1 MTMRTT
7 FERNE
12 ASMKKIFAILCALVL
27 VVSAMSVMAFAAEGD
42 TVLFEGEREITASW
56 TVDPENVNN
65 VRLFKDTDFD
75 PTIFVE
81 GGYFTVTYTGDT
93 ADAVYLVL
101 QDWDEGVWGQMGN
114 ATSCSSEGNVHTST
128 FSYADCVAA
137 TSGKALSG
145 TDSIYAAM
153 TATGPITITN
163 VTWHAP
169 ASTEPTTPDPT
180 TPDPTTPDPTTPD
193 PTTPDPT
200 TPDPTTPPVKEDVV
214 SKLFSGSHEITS
226 HWNWDGMPL
235 KVSDI
240 GFDAS
245 AIAAGGYFRVTYT
258 GTAPDAIYL
267 VVVDDDS
274 YVEGKDNHFVQLDNA
289 ESCTK
294 NADGSYTSIFSFSQL
309 AGANAEKNL
318 DLTAID
324 FVRIGWNNNGEG
336 SIVVSDV
343 SWVTPGGSSQTG
355 DSSVIVIA
363 SVAVLASVIGMV
375 AIVSK
380 RRFAA

>member
-12 ASMKKIFAILCALVL
+12 VSMKKIFAILCALVL

-42 TVLFEGEREITASW
+42 IVLFEGEREITSSW
-56 TVDPENVNN
+56 TVEPENVNN
-65 VRLFKDTDFD
+65 VRLFKDTNFD

-101 QDWDEGVWGQMGN
+101 QDWDADGYWGQMSN

-137 TSGKALSG
+137 TEGKALSNA
-145 TDSIYAAM
+145 DSIYAAM
-153 TATGPITITN
+153 TAAGPITITN

-169 ASTEPTTPDPT
+169 ASTEPTTPEAT
-180 TPDPTTPDPTTPD
+180 TPEA
-193 PTTPDPT
+193 
-200 TPDPTTPPVKEDVV
+200 TTPPVKEDVV

-226 HWNWDGMPL
+226 HWNWEGMPL

-245 AIAAGGYFRVTYT
+245 VIAAGGYFRVTYT

-267 VVVDDDS
+267 VVVDDDRW
-274 YVEGKDNHFVQLDNA
+274 VDGKENHFVQLDNA

-294 NADGSYTSIFSFSQL
+294 NADGSYTAIFSFSQL
-309 AGANAEKNL
+309 AGANTEKKL
-318 DLTAID
+318 DFSAID